1 MAQPPINTIINAMAD
16 SSEMKNGTAKK
27 KKKKLVP
34 GSAAEEAADKA
45 KGIVETPAQE
55 AAEMRKK

>member
-1 MAQPPINTIINAMAD
+1 MAGPPINTIINAMAD
-16 SSEMKNGTAKK
+16 ASEMKGGTAKK
-27 KKKKLVP
+27 KKKLIP

-55 AAEMRKK
+55 RSEMRKK